1 MKNNTNNFKA
11 TIEEKKAM
19 LDMLQNVI
27 EDIEYRENAIL
38 DHFVENGEE
47 QRKDSDGNLLYLDE
61 NDKKTTEV
69 TDKPYMR
76 TIYETVRRDPVEL
89 DEYDMLRYQA
99 IMKIKNAVLALI

>member
-19 LDMLQNVI
+19 LDMLQYVI
-27 EDIEYRENAIL
+27 EDIEYRENGIL

-47 QRKDSDGNLLYLDE
+47 QRTDKDGNLLYLDE
-61 NDKKTTEV
+61 NGEKTTEV

-76 TIYETVRRDPVEL
+76 TLYETVRRDPSEL
-89 DEYDMLRYQA
+89 DEYDMPKYQA
-99 IMKIKNAVLALI
+99 LMKIKNAVLALI